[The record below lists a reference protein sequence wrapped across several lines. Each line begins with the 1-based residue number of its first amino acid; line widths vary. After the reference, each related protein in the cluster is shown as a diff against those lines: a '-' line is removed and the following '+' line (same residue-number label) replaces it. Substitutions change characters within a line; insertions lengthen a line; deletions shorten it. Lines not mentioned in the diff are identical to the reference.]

1 MKTNS
6 QTSPE
11 SVEQISVCSL
21 WTKKSRLKSAPRS
34 GCSPSRRRW
43 LKLLAGLL
51 AAPLAM
57 SIAFAQEQSPAGMPK
72 EQGNFRSPDLAE
84 LVKLDPTIKLDIRYA
99 TKNNFL
105 GRQVYPEAR
114 AFLQRPAAEALVRI
128 HQALQ
133 KKGYGLL
140 VFDGYRPWAIT
151 KVFWDSTPAN
161 KKNFVANPA
170 KGSKHNRGCA
180 VDLSLFDLKTGKEI
194 QMPGEYDEMT
204 ERSYPTYKGGTAEQ
218 RQMRD
223 LLRAAMEAE
232 GFTVNEYE
240 WWHFDYKDWREYPI
254 LNISFDQ
261 IKPQP
266 QLKIRER
273 KPRVS
278 PPGL

>member
-1 MKTNS
+1 MGRHC
-6 QTSPE
+6 
-11 SVEQISVCSL
+11 V
-21 WTKKSRLKSAPRS
+21 
-34 GCSPSRRRW
+34 
-43 LKLLAGLL
+43 KLLATVLVVL
-51 AAPLAM
+51 AAA
-57 SIAFAQEQSPAGMPK
+57 SIALAQDQAPAGMPK
-72 EQGNFRSPDLAE
+72 EQGNFRSPDLVE
-84 LVKLDPTIKLDIRYA
+84 LVKLDPTIKLDVRYA

-105 GRQVYPEAR
+105 GRQVYTEAR

-128 HQALQ
+128 HQAVQ

-151 KVFWDSTPAN
+151 KVFWDATPAN

-194 QMPGEYDEMT
+194 QMPSEYDEMT
-204 ERSYPTYKGGTAEQ
+204 ERAYPTYKGGTAEQ

-254 LNISFDQ
+254 LNISFGQ
-261 IKPQP
+261 IKPQSQP
-266 QLKIRER
+266 KIRER

-278 PPGL
+278 PSGL